1 MATRTIV
8 QKPRMSFWQIFN
20 MSFGFLGIQFGF
32 ALQTGNASR
41 ILQTFGADV
50 ENLSLFWLAA
60 PITGMIIQP
69 ILGHYS
75 DRTWNRLGR
84 RRPYFLTG
92 AILSGVA
99 LFFMP
104 NSSILALAFIPP
116 IVVGAGMLMIMDA
129 SFNVAMEPFR
139 ALVADNLPDS
149 QHNDG
154 FSMQT
159 CLIGVGAVI
168 GSWLP
173 YVFANWL
180 GIAKTAAPG
189 HVPNNL
195 LFSFYIGGIV
205 LIASILWTVIRTKEY
220 PPEEYAKFHEEEVEV
235 KEKKSGIAE
244 IFSDL
249 GHMPKTMKQLGIVQ
263 FFSWFA
269 LFSMWVYTTPAIADH
284 VYHIKAGDTS
294 SEAYNNAGNW
304 VGVLFG
310 IYNVVSAIYAL
321 LLPKIVLKSS
331 RKKTHAFSLTMGGLG
346 LISIFFIQNDYLL
359 ILPMIGIGLAWGSI
373 LAMPYAILSSSIP
386 ARKIGVYMGIF
397 NFFITF
403 PQIVNGISG
412 KFLMK
417 YVFSDHAIYGLIMAG
432 MFMFLG
438 CRICFICTG
447 WQKNPNNRNTSDSG
461 ALNLNCKINSFKLHN
476 YRF

>member
-1 MATRTIV
+1 MATRGIV
-8 QKPRMSFWQIFN
+8 QKPKMSFWQIFN

-41 ILQTFGADV
+41 ILQTFGANV

-69 ILGHYS
+69 IIGHYS
-75 DRTWNRLGR
+75 DRTWTKLGR

-92 AILSGVA
+92 ALLSGLA

-104 NSSILALAFIPP
+104 NSSMLAALVPP
-116 IVVGAGMLMIMDA
+116 IIVGAGMLMIMDA

-180 GIAKTAAPG
+180 GISDTAPKG

-195 LFSFYIGGIV
+195 LFSFYVGAITLIGC
-205 LIASILWTVIRTKEY
+205 ILWTVIKTKEY
-220 PPEEYAKFHEEEVEV
+220 PPDEYAKFHEPELEL

-249 GHMPKTMKQLGIVQ
+249 FSMPKTMWQLGIVQ

-269 LFSMWVYTTPAIADH
+269 LFSMWVYTTPAIAEH
-284 VYHIKAGDTS
+284 IYHIKASDTS
-294 SEAYNNAGNW
+294 SHAYNTAGNW
-304 VGVLFG
+304 VDVLFG
-310 IYNVVSAIYAL
+310 VYNVVSAAYAL
-321 LLPKIVLKSS
+321 LLPRIVRKSS

-359 ILPMIGIGLAWGSI
+359 ILSMVGIGLAWGSI
-373 LAMPYAILSSSIP
+373 LAMPYAILSSAIP
-386 ARKIGVYMGIF
+386 AKKIGVYMGIF
-397 NFFITF
+397 NLFITM
-403 PQIVNGISG
+403 PQIVSGISG
-412 KFLMK
+412 KFLMRFA
-417 YVFSDHAIYGLIMAG
+417 FSDHAIYGLIMAG
-432 MFMFLG
+432 GFMILAAISVLFVQDG
-438 CRICFICTG
+438 KRIQIIET
-447 WQKNPNNRNTSDSG
+447 PLIETP
-461 ALNLNCKINSFKLHN
+461 
-476 YRF
+476 

>member
-1 MATRTIV
+1 MATSTIV
-8 QKPRMSFWQIFN
+8 QKPKMSFWQIFN

-50 ENLSLFWLAA
+50 EHLSWFWLAA
-60 PITGMIIQP
+60 PITGMVIQP
-69 ILGHYS
+69 IIGHYS

-92 AILSGVA
+92 AILSGLA

-104 NSSILALAFIPP
+104 NSSMIAAIIPP

-149 QHNDG
+149 QHDAG

-159 CLIGVGAVI
+159 CLIGVGAVV

-173 YVFANWL
+173 YVFANWF
-180 GIAKTAAPG
+180 GVAKTAEAG

-195 LFSFYIGGIV
+195 LYSFYIGGIV

-220 PPEEYAKFHEEEVEV
+220 PPEEYAKFHEKDPET
-235 KEKKSGIAE
+235 KEKKKSGFAE
-244 IFSDL
+244 IMNDL
-249 GHMPKTMKQLGIVQ
+249 TNMPKAMRQLGLVQ

-269 LFSMWVYTTPAIADH
+269 LFSMWVFTTPAVVDH
-284 VYHIKAGDTS
+284 VYHIKAGDTT

-310 IYNVVSAIYAL
+310 IYNAVSAVYAL
-321 LLPKIVLKSS
+321 LLPRIVKKTS
-331 RKKTHAFSLTMGGLG
+331 RKKTHAFSLTMGGIG

-386 ARKIGVYMGIF
+386 AKKIGVYMGIF
-397 NFFITF
+397 NFFITL
-403 PQIVNGISG
+403 PQIINGIIG
-412 KFLMK
+412 GPIVK
-417 YVFSDHAIYGLIMAG
+417 YVYNNHAIYALIMAG
-432 MFMFLG
+432 VFMFLAAISVLFVEDG
-438 CRICFICTG
+438 KEIQII
-447 WQKNPNNRNTSDSG
+447 S
-461 ALNLNCKINSFKLHN
+461 
-476 YRF
+476 

>member
-1 MATRTIV
+1 MNLAK
-8 QKPRMSFWQIFN
+8 QKPKMSFWQIFN

-50 ENLSLFWLAA
+50 EHLSWFWLAA
-60 PITGMIIQP
+60 PITGMIVQP
-69 ILGHYS
+69 LIGHYS
-75 DRTWNRLGR
+75 DRTWTRLGR

-92 AILSGVA
+92 AILSGLA
-99 LFFMP
+99 LFMMP
-104 NSSILALAFIPP
+104 NSSMLAAIIPP

-149 QHNDG
+149 QHNQG

-180 GIAKTAAPG
+180 GITKIAQKG

-195 LFSFYIGGIV
+195 LFSFYAGGVV
-205 LIASILWTVIRTKEY
+205 LIACIFWTVIKTKEY
-220 PPEEYAKFHEEEVEV
+220 PPDEYASFYSDEVED
-235 KEKKSGIAE
+235 KIQKSGVAE

-249 GHMPKTMKQLGIVQ
+249 VNMPKTMKQLGIVQ

-269 LFSMWVYTTPAIADH
+269 LFSMWVFTTPAIVDH
-284 VYHIKAGDTS
+284 VYHLKASDTS
-294 SEAYNNAGNW
+294 SVAYNNAGNW

-310 IYNVVSAIYAL
+310 IYNAVSAMYAL
-321 LLPKIVLKSS
+321 LLPRIVRYTS
-331 RKKTHAFSLTMGGLG
+331 RKKTHAFSLIMGGIG

-359 ILPMIGIGLAWGSI
+359 ILPMVGIGLAWGSI
-373 LAMPYAILSSSIP
+373 LAMPYAILSTSIP
-386 ARKIGVYMGIF
+386 AKKIGVYMGIF

-403 PQIVNGISG
+403 PQIVNGIIG
-412 KFLMK
+412 GPVVK
-417 YVFSDHAIYGLIMAG
+417 YFYNGHSIYALVMAG
-432 MFMFLG
+432 MFMFLAA
-438 CRICFICTG
+438 IAVLFVQDEKDI
-447 WQKNPNNRNTSDSG
+447 Q
-461 ALNLNCKINSFKLHN
+461 IIQHI
-476 YRF
+476 